1 MGHSKLGSPSCRMPM
16 SHCSCV
22 LVSSVL
28 GPCRANVKN
37 EADQERKHKVQ
48 DGYDDPLAY
57 AQVAD
62 GGHFEVVV
70 VLDLGRE
77 CNRVDVLLLWL
88 SEIAFIAVVISNFFI
103 LAFEQAV
110 LVLVQHNIINTSE

>member
-1 MGHSKLGSPSCRMPM
+1 MPM

-22 LVSSVL
+22 LVRSVL
-28 GPCRANVKN
+28 VPCRANVKN

-48 DGYDDPLAY
+48 NGDDDPLAY
-57 AQVAD
+57 AQIAD

-70 VLDLGRE
+70 LDLGRG
-77 CNRVDVLLLWL
+77 CNRVDVLPLWL
-88 SEIAFIAVVISNFFI
+88 GEIAFIAVVIGNFFI